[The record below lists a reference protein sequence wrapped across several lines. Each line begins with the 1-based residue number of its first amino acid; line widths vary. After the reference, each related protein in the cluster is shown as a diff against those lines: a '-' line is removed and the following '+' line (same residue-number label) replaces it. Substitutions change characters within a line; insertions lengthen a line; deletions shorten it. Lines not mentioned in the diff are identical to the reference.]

1 VAPAFGPSG
10 TGRDFLGIY
19 DLPQASLWILFSCEV
34 PHNWDGKL
42 TLFYSQWID
51 NHSTVMCRSIGA
63 QMSPAMNFQQTNNR
77 FEEWLENRCL
87 AIGCETVKEDL
98 KQNTTA

>member
-1 VAPAFGPSG
+1 
-10 TGRDFLGIY
+10 
-19 DLPQASLWILFSCEV
+19 
-34 PHNWDGKL
+34 
-42 TLFYSQWID
+42 
-51 NHSTVMCRSIGA
+51 
-63 QMSPAMNFQQTNNR
+63 MNFQQTNNR